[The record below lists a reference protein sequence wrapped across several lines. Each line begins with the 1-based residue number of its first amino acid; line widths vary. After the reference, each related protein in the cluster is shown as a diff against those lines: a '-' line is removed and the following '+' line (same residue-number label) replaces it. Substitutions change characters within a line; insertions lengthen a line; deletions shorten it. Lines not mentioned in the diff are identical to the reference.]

1 MSSLY
6 LLCIGIFLGILE
18 LLVGSFYII
27 FFAIGFIIVGAINLI
42 KPLDLELQII
52 LIAVISLV
60 LLIIFKFFV
69 KTKKVENYGD
79 DFLNTQGEGVV
90 KNGMIYYKGSFWQ
103 TTDNLTLKEGEIV
116 KIEKIHNNKVKIKQD

>member
-1 MSSLY
+1 M
-6 LLCIGIFLGILE
+6 
-18 LLVGSFYII
+18 
-27 FFAIGFIIVGAINLI
+27 
-42 KPLDLELQII
+42 ELQII
-52 LIAVISLV
+52 LIAIISLV

-69 KTKKVENYGD
+69 KTEKVENYDD

>member
-69 KTKKVENYGD
+69 KTKKVENYDD

-103 TTDNLTLKEGEIV
+103 TTDNLTLREGEIV